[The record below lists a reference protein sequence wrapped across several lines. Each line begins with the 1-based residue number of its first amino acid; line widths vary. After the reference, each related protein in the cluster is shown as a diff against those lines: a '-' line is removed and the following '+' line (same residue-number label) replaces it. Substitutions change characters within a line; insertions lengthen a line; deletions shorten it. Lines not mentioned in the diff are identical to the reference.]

1 MPPIENLLRDELK
14 RVADTVQ
21 PGQLRPLRMPVPGRR
36 WHRRLLPVAAAAA
49 IIAVAVAMVLVAGP
63 KLAPASAPDQAA
75 IPRYY
80 LTFTFVA
87 DPQFHDLPVTEA
99 VIRDTATGK
108 ITGTVKIMT
117 DYFPASVAVTAAPD
131 ERSFILGTEKVAP
144 KGTRAP
150 GYQEYR
156 FFRLPISAGGRPGHL
171 IELPAYPVPP
181 NAFITGIA
189 LSPDGTLLAV
199 SSTYGVG
206 RQNGH
211 AAAEVGAVEVI
222 NLVTGAVR
230 TWTAGMQQGHYFEP
244 GQPSWADGN
253 RMIAFTWQRAK
264 SMTNDAMTMEGVRLL
279 DTEAPGDNL
288 AANSRL
294 IMPKK
299 AVSGTIESALITP
312 DGRDVLVAT
321 SHEVPPGGGRG
332 TIFVQISEVPAA
344 GSGPVRVLRT
354 ETARATATTQGML
367 SDSGQVL
374 SLAPGGRYALIQCIQ
389 FGWLDLDL
397 GRFTPL
403 PASAPTLPGQIA
415 IIYGVW

>member
-1 MPPIENLLRDELK
+1 MPPIENLLCDELK

-21 PGQLRPLRMPVPGRR
+21 PGQLRPLRSPAPGRR
-36 WHRRLLPVAAAAA
+36 WHHRLLPAAMTAAAV
-49 IIAVAVAMVLVAGP
+49 IAVAVAAGLAAGP
-63 KLAPASAPDQAA
+63 RLAPASAPDTAA

-80 LTFTFVA
+80 LTFTFVP
-87 DPQFHDLPVTEA
+87 DRQFHGLPVTEA

-108 ITGTVKIMT
+108 ITGTVKILS
-117 DYFPASVAVTAAPD
+117 YGFPAPVTATAAPD
-131 ERSFILGTEKVAP
+131 DRSFIIGTFELSP
-144 KGTRAP
+144 KGTGAQR
-150 GYQEYR
+150 YEEYR
-156 FFRLPISAGGRPGHL
+156 FFQLPISADGKPGHL
-171 IELPAYPVPP
+171 TELPAYPVPMS
-181 NAFITGIA
+181 AFVTGIA
-189 LSPDGTLLAV
+189 LSPDGTLLAM

-211 AAAEVGAVEVI
+211 AAAEVAEVEVI

-230 TWTAGMQQGHYFEP
+230 TWTAGMQQGHYYEP

-253 RMIAFTWQRAK
+253 RMIAFTWQRAQ

-288 AANSRL
+288 ADARM

-299 AVSGTIESALITP
+299 AISGTIQSVLITP

-332 TIFVQISEVPAA
+332 TIFVQISEVPTA

-354 ETARATATTQGML
+354 ETASATATTQGML

-374 SLAPGGRYALIQCIQ
+374 SLAPGGRYALVQCIQ

-403 PASAPTLPGQIA
+403 PAYSPTLPGQVS